1 MSPLKGLKTGD
12 TIVRESKNNT
22 LPGIKNGKNYRV
34 QHVKNGIA
42 YVKGETGFL
51 EEIDTQNARFWKIAA
66 TNSKSKQPEK
76 PAPEIVPEPT
86 PEPPKPEPIPVTPLP
101 PPKPKPQVKKVE
113 KVEAPKSKA
122 RKKSTRVFIA
132 RDHAP
137 MVVNARIEKPMNIM
151 EVKPGDTVKYIAGSY
166 NKLKKGA
173 CYLVEDVCHEHFTLV
188 NDPIHQ
194 RFSNTHYSA
203 WIVVEKASQKE
214 ETAMEQKEGAPTVQ
228 EVIRNRG
235 SEKYSD
241 VMHTHGQMLKAIDHH
256 KISAQRF
263 AYISMVLH
271 KVARLANGYGD
282 DSDNLLDVS
291 GYSELEREDLLR
303 SIEAA
308 TAAPQEVKSE

>member
-1 MSPLKGLKTGD
+1 MSSLKGLKTGD

-34 QHVKNGIA
+34 QHVKNGVA

-51 EEIDTQNARFWKIAA
+51 EEIDMQNARFWKIAA
-66 TNSKSKQPEK
+66 TNSKGGQVEV
-76 PAPEIVPEPT
+76 PAPELTPEPSKPKPEPEPT
-86 PEPPKPEPIPVTPLP
+86 PPP
-101 PPKPKPQVKKVE
+101 PPKPKPQVE
-113 KVEAPKSKA
+113 KVEASKPKA

-203 WIVVEKASQKE
+203 WMVVEKASQKE
-214 ETAMEQKEGAPTVQ
+214 EAIMEQKEGAPTVQ

-303 SIEAA
+303 SIEALKDGM
-308 TAAPQEVKSE
+308 E